1 MYRSRPTVQRRLGF
15 QEYDRAMPVPA
26 IFQVRSLETDELFDV
41 DACNAHT
48 LEERA
53 GGETS
58 QTGISR
64 LLAHSRLNA
73 EGELSDPND
82 AVRADAR
89 TQAKLVQKVLPIQGV
104 RGSRGGEGGIRTHD
118 TVARM
123 PHFECGAFN
132 RSATSPRPKGRAPLG
147 GPLCSQHRKARQEKP
162 RAGRPFARLGRLARS
177 FPDARSRCLCPFVRG
192 RSFGPAKVSAT
203 GWKSIF
209 SRDRS

>member
-1 MYRSRPTVQRRLGF
+1 
-15 QEYDRAMPVPA
+15 MPVPA

-104 RGSRGGEGGIRTHD
+104 RGSRGGGCSPDRTGLHGKFP
-118 TVARM
+118 A
-123 PHFECGAFN
+123 N
-132 RSATSPRPKGRAPLG
+132 REKNREFCRIWPTRGDFRA
-147 GPLCSQHRKARQEKP
+147 
-162 RAGRPFARLGRLARS
+162 
-177 FPDARSRCLCPFVRG
+177 
-192 RSFGPAKVSAT
+192 
-203 GWKSIF
+203 
-209 SRDRS
+209 